1 MDRNSPV
8 YTRKTECHDC
18 YKCVR
23 HCVPKSIR
31 VTDGSASIISDA
43 CIACGVCVNI
53 CPAGAKSIRDDTG
66 KVKALLRGN
75 EPVYVSLAPSWNA
88 HFGAKNGRRL
98 ITALIKLGFAGVSET
113 ALGAQQ
119 VSSMTGRLLHE
130 AENGIYISSACPV
143 AVEFIEKYLN
153 NPNCRVLDL
162 LSPAQ
167 VHARMLH
174 RIYGDNIKVV
184 FIGPCIGK
192 KKEAARTPEL
202 LDVALTF
209 TEFENWL
216 KEAGLELRK
225 LPESAGGFVPEA
237 AEEGNLYPIEGGMLT
252 TIMERNTDADTV
264 YLTLAGLNNLASV
277 LGSAKAE
284 NGRKVFIEALACD
297 NGCINGPGCRKDDQ
311 LGHLADIAA
320 LRAGN
325 LQTSLNR
332 KIEVSGKTS
341 QQMPPVVHETVDD
354 GRITAVLRNIGK
366 YSRNDELN
374 CGSCGYST
382 CRQCAAAILE
392 NKAEPAMCVSYLRKL
407 AQKKANAL
415 IKYIPAG
422 VVVFDR
428 NLKIVEANRNFSK
441 LFDVEKIYDAS
452 DCLAGANLKKIV
464 PFYSLFKTVLET
476 GSDLQRQNYVCD
488 DRIFDIY
495 IFNIEPH
502 RVVGAIIKDI
512 TSLEISREQVAEHA
526 RKIILKNIMT
536 VQTIANCLGEHMA
549 DTEILLREVSRKY
562 QGHPTIM
569 HHGENGNDQ

>member
-1 MDRNSPV
+1 MDKNSPV

-31 VTDGSASIISDA
+31 VSDGSASIISDA

-53 CPAGAKSIRDDTG
+53 CPAGAKSIRDDTV
-66 KVKALLRGN
+66 KVRELLRGN
-75 EPVYVSLAPSWNA
+75 DPVYVSLAPSWKA
-88 HFGAKNGRRL
+88 HFGAKAGQKL
-98 ITALIKLGFAGVSET
+98 ITALIKLGFTGISET

-119 VSSMTGRLLHE
+119 VSSMTGRILHE
-130 AENGIYISSACPV
+130 ADNGIYISSACPV
-143 AVEFIEKYLN
+143 AVEFIEKYVN
-153 NPNCRVLDL
+153 NPNCRVMDL

-174 RIYGDNIKVV
+174 RFYGDNIKVV
-184 FIGPCIGK
+184 FLGPCIGK
-192 KKEAARTPEL
+192 KKESARTPEL
-202 LDVALTF
+202 LDAALTF

-216 KEAGLELRK
+216 KEAGLDMK
-225 LPESAGGFVPEA
+225 KMPESAGGFVPEP
-237 AEEGNLYPIEGGMLT
+237 AEEGNLYPIEGGMIS
-252 TIMERNTDADTV
+252 TIMEQATAKDII
-264 YLTLAGLNNLASV
+264 YLPLAGLNNLASV
-277 LGSAKAE
+277 LGSAKPE
-284 NGRKVFIEALACD
+284 PDRKIFIEALACD
-297 NGCINGPGCRKDDQ
+297 NGCINGPGCSKDNQ
-311 LGHLADIAA
+311 LIHLADIAA
-320 LRAGN
+320 LRSEN
-325 LQTSLNR
+325 YRSSLER
-332 KIEVSGKTS
+332 KIEVSGKTT
-341 QQMPPVVHETVDD
+341 QQMPPAINKPVDD
-354 GRITAVLRNIGK
+354 DKLTAVLRNIGK

-392 NKAEPAMCVSYLRKL
+392 KKAEPAMCVSYLRKL

-428 NLKIVEANRNFSK
+428 KLKIVEANRNFSK
-441 LFDVEKIYDAS
+441 LFGPEVEKIFDAS

-464 PFYSLFKTVLET
+464 PFHNLFNTVLET

-562 QGHPTIM
+562 QGQPNIRQ
-569 HHGENGNDQ
+569 HGESA